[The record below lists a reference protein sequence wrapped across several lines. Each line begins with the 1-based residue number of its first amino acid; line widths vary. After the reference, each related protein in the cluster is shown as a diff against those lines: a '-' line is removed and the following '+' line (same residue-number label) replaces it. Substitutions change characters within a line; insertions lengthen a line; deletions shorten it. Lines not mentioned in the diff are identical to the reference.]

1 MPAPGDFSK
10 CCHLGDILGSLLQFR
25 DKEVRNSKVCP
36 VLWLRTV
43 AFLCAIFIL
52 WLISA
57 RVRSST
63 LKTLAPALCMS
74 IRNCINIDVKRRAF
88 TSGRE
93 AAVWGRIVLLMT
105 VGILFP
111 LSVHSLPS
119 FIRAPHQIVGLNLFW
134 SSKVTQ
140 SPRTHTSG
148 PISKPG
154 SW

>member
-10 CCHLGDILGSLLQFR
+10 CCHLGEILGSLLQFR

-43 AFLCAIFIL
+43 TFLCAIFIL

-57 RVRSST
+57 RLRSST

-74 IRNCINIDVKRRAF
+74 IWNCINIDVKRRAF

-93 AAVWGRIVLLMT
+93 ATVWGRIVLLMT

-111 LSVHSLPS
+111 LFVHSLPS
-119 FIRAPHQIVGLNLFW
+119 FIRADRWPQSVLKLKGHSITKDPHVRSYQ
-134 SSKVTQ
+134 
-140 SPRTHTSG
+140 
-148 PISKPG
+148 
-154 SW
+154 